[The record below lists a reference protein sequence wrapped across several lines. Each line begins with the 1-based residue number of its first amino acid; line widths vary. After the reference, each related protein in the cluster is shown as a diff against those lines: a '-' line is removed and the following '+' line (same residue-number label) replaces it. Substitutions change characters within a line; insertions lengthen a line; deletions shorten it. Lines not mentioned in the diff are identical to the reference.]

1 MTPNGVLIHISQPA
15 GVPLPVF
22 PLQVSPHLLAV
33 IYYHLTQNTPEAAVY
48 LRRKVHTNLPPQQP
62 GEETQTLHVY

>member
-33 IYYHLTQNTPEAAVY
+33 IYCHLTQNTPEAAVY
-48 LRRKVHTNLPPQQP
+48 LRRKVLTLLPPQQP